1 MRRMGT
7 QCGMRRI
14 YCPMKSNCRFTLS
27 WMQRIQDEFPCG
39 AWEPENN
46 LPLDG

>member
-14 YCPMKSNCRFTLS
+14 YCPMKSNCRFTLN
-27 WMQRIQDEFPCG
+27 WMQRIQD
-39 AWEPENN
+39 EPENN